1 LVENDEKLQKIGQSL
16 IKKVQEL
23 SEETKKQNN
32 ILTAIEALNKFL
44 PVFSIYRQLKAQMN
58 AKNYYPALKLLEDL
72 ENNYLPIIK
81 QYRFSN
87 SIYLSIP
94 LFKEQIQS
102 ETKVNLNDFLENVR
116 VESEKCGQI
125 ANQQMAVR
133 LKIDKKYFLLE
144 KDLNNENKEEH
155 EANFK
160 KLPFDVIDFSP
171 LYKNLHMNQLLG
183 SKSQFASYYRTQRQK
198 QLKLILDAAT
208 EVLELFYNTILFS
221 YYYSQLFF

>member
-1 LVENDEKLQKIGQSL
+1 MVENDEKLQKIGQSL

-32 ILTAIEALNKFL
+32 ILTAIEALNKFM

-94 LFKEQIQS
+94 LFKEQIQA

-133 LKIDKKYFLLE
+133 LKIDKKYYLLE
-144 KDLNNENKEEH
+144 RELNNENREEH
-155 EANFK
+155 EANMK

-208 EVLELFYNTILFS
+208 EVY
-221 YYYSQLFF
+221 FFEP